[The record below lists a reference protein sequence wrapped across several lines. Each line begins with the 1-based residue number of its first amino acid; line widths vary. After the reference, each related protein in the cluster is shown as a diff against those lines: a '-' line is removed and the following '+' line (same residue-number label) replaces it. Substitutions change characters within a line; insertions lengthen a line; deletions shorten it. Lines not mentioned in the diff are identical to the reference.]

1 MLWKGL
7 VEKWSLDIVMKDND
21 DDDFVLAII
30 SICIRK
36 NKQKPFSN
44 YIVIDNISKTMYQV

>member
-44 YIVIDNISKTMYQV
+44 YIVIDNITKTMF

>member
-36 NKQKPFSN
+36 NKQKPLLYVYCN
-44 YIVIDNISKTMYQV
+44 G